1 MPVGCGTSRVSAI
14 SGEVGWNTERDV
26 ERGETKVLVF
36 SKHERVVVTWAWS
49 NKGTTRERNVF
60 CTSLLPRKMTMTP
73 YSETLLKRCTVGKSS
88 VQLHRGVLIV

>member
-1 MPVGCGTSRVSAI
+1 MQSLHKNIKKNEFRYALVDLVYCTIGATERSTTMPVGCGTSRVSTI

-60 CTSLLPRKMTMTP
+60 CTSL
-73 YSETLLKRCTVGKSS
+73 
-88 VQLHRGVLIV
+88 